1 LDNVFTFV
9 ITPIYIIALT
19 PKHTFMLNLILF
31 GPPGAGKGT
40 QSDLLMKQYNLTY
53 ISTGEALRNELKAG
67 TPLGLQ
73 AKKIIESGG
82 LVDDEIIVQI
92 ISNALI
98 SERNSDGF
106 LFDGFP
112 RTYVQAYI
120 LDGLFTGLQT
130 SLSKIIILDIT
141 DEECTRRL
149 LQRAKEQDRSDDN
162 ETVIKR
168 RLQEYHQ
175 KTLPLL
181 EFYQDTDKLARVN
194 GLGTT
199 DEVFKRIDH
208 HVTEVIN
215 SKPVNIMIYGY
226 PGSGKTTQAKKLAD
240 EFNLTYISTSEL
252 LRNEIQENSHL
263 AQQIIP
269 YLEKGLLVPDEI
281 VIRLI
286 EKKLRDSDGLKR
298 GYVFK
303 GYPRTLVQAYILD
316 GIMKKKNYS
325 INCVVN
331 LQVPHLELVKRL
343 DARGKTEERMPYDT
357 SAATIVA
364 RLEEHAQ
371 RNDSIVNY
379 YRKSEILV
387 DVDGAGCKIDVY
399 ERIKDHVHR
408 AIRNLR

>member
-1 LDNVFTFV
+1 
-9 ITPIYIIALT
+9 
-19 PKHTFMLNLILF
+19 MLNLILF

-40 QSDLLMKQYNLTY
+40 QSELIMSRYNLTY
-53 ISTGEALRNELKAG
+53 ISTGEVLRNELKAG
-67 TPLGLQ
+67 TPLGQQ

-92 ISNALI
+92 IGNAI
-98 SERNSDGF
+98 QSDTNSDGF

-130 SLSKIIILDIT
+130 NLTKIIILEISE
-141 DEECTRRL
+141 EECTKRL
-149 LQRAKEQDRSDDN
+149 LQRAKEQERSDDN
-162 ETVIKR
+162 EAVIKR

-181 EFYQDTDKLARVN
+181 EFYKDTDKLARVN

-199 DEVFKRIDH
+199 QEVFERINK
-208 HVTEVIN
+208 VIIEEIN
-215 SKPVNIMIYGY
+215 SKPINIMVYGF
-226 PGSGKTTQAKKLAD
+226 PGSGKTTQAKKLAE

-252 LRNEIQENSHL
+252 LKEEAQTGSKL
-263 AQQIIP
+263 AEQINP

-286 EKKLRDSDGLKR
+286 EKKLKETDGNNR

-316 GIMKKKNYS
+316 GIMRKKNCA
-325 INCVVN
+325 INCVIN
-331 LQVPHLELVKRL
+331 LQVAQLELVKRL
-343 DARGKTEERMPYDT
+343 DARSKTPDSMPYDK

-364 RLEEHAQ
+364 RLEEHSQ

-379 YRKSEILV
+379 YRKNKILV
-387 DVDGAGCKIDVY
+387 DVDGQGNKDVVY
-399 ERIKDHVHR
+399 ERIKDHVLR

>member
-1 LDNVFTFV
+1 
-9 ITPIYIIALT
+9 
-19 PKHTFMLNLILF
+19 MLNLILF

-40 QSDLLMKQYNLTY
+40 QSELIMSRYNLTY
-53 ISTGEALRNELKAG
+53 ISTGEVLRNELKAG
-67 TPLGLQ
+67 TPLGQQ

-92 ISNALI
+92 IGNAI
-98 SERNSDGF
+98 QSDTNTDGF

-130 SLSKIIILDIT
+130 SLTKIIILEIS
-141 DEECTRRL
+141 DEECTKRL
-149 LQRAKEQDRSDDN
+149 LQRAKEQERSDDN
-162 ETVIKR
+162 ETVIRR
-168 RLQEYHQ
+168 RLQEYHK

-181 EFYQDTDKLARVN
+181 EFYKDTDKLARVN

-199 DEVFKRIDH
+199 REVFDRINK
-208 HVTEVIN
+208 VIIEEIN
-215 SKPVNIMIYGY
+215 SKPVNIMVYGF
-226 PGSGKTTQAKKLAD
+226 PGSGKTTQAKKLAE

-252 LRNEIQENSHL
+252 LKEEAQSGSNL
-263 AQQIIP
+263 AQQINP

-286 EKKLRDSDGLKR
+286 EKKLKETDGNNR

-316 GIMKKKNYS
+316 GIMKKKNCA
-325 INCVVN
+325 INCVIN
-331 LQVPHLELVKRL
+331 IQVPQLELVKRL
-343 DARGKTEERMPYDT
+343 DARSKTSDSMPYDK

-364 RLEEHAQ
+364 RLEEHSQ

-379 YRKSEILV
+379 YRKNKIV
-387 DVDGAGCKIDVY
+387 MDVDGLGNKDDVY
-399 ERIKDHVHR
+399 ERIKEHVLR

>member
-1 LDNVFTFV
+1 
-9 ITPIYIIALT
+9 
-19 PKHTFMLNLILF
+19 MLNLILF

-53 ISTGEALRNELKAG
+53 ISTGEALRNEIKMG

-73 AKKIIESGG
+73 AKNIIESGG

-92 ISNALI
+92 IGNALQA
-98 SERNSDGF
+98 EKNSDGF

-130 SLSKIIILDIT
+130 SLSKILILDIS
-141 DEECTRRL
+141 DEECTKRL

-162 ETVIKR
+162 EMVIKR
-168 RLQEYHQ
+168 RLQEYHN
-175 KTLPLL
+175 KTYPLL
-181 EFYQDTDKLARVN
+181 EFYKDTDKLVKVN

-199 DEVFKRIDH
+199 QEVYDRINN
-208 HVTEVIN
+208 HVIEEIN
-215 SKPVNIMIYGY
+215 SKPVNIMVYGY

-252 LRNEIQENSHL
+252 LRTEIQANSVL
-263 AQQIIP
+263 AKQIQP
-269 YLEKGLLVPDEI
+269 YLDKGLLVPDEI

-286 EKKLRDSDGLKR
+286 EKKLRDTDGLKR

-303 GYPRTLVQAYILD
+303 GYPRTMVQAYILD
-316 GIMKKKNYS
+316 GIMKKKNYA
-325 INCVVN
+325 INCVIN

-343 DARGKTEERMPYDT
+343 DARAKTDERMPYDT

-371 RNDSIVNY
+371 RNDAIVNY
-379 YRKSEILV
+379 YRKSHILV
-387 DVDGAGCKIDVY
+387 DVDGQGCKNDVY
-399 ERIKDHVHR
+399 ERIKDHVQR

>member
-1 LDNVFTFV
+1 
-9 ITPIYIIALT
+9 
-19 PKHTFMLNLILF
+19 MLNLILF

-40 QSDLLMKQYNLTY
+40 QSELIMSRYNLTY
-53 ISTGEALRNELKAG
+53 ISTGEVLRNELKAG
-67 TPLGLQ
+67 TPLGQQ

-92 ISNALI
+92 IGNAI
-98 SERNSDGF
+98 QSDTNSDGF

-130 SLSKIIILDIT
+130 SLTKIIILEIS
-141 DEECTRRL
+141 DEECTKRL
-149 LQRAKEQDRSDDN
+149 LQRAKEQERSDDN
-162 ETVIKR
+162 ETVIRR

-181 EFYQDTDKLARVN
+181 EFYKDTDKLARVN
-194 GLGTT
+194 GMGTT
-199 DEVFKRIDH
+199 REVFDRINK
-208 HVTEVIN
+208 VIIEEIN
-215 SKPVNIMIYGY
+215 SKPVNIMVYGF
-226 PGSGKTTQAKKLAD
+226 PGSGKTTQAKKLAE

-252 LRNEIQENSHL
+252 LKEEAGTGSNL
-263 AQQIIP
+263 AQQISP

-286 EKKLRDSDGLKR
+286 EKKLKETDGNNR

-316 GIMKKKNYS
+316 GIMKKKNCA
-325 INCVVN
+325 INCVIN
-331 LQVPHLELVKRL
+331 IQVPQLELVKRL
-343 DARGKTEERMPYDT
+343 DARSKTSDSMPYDK

-364 RLEEHAQ
+364 RLEEHSQ

-379 YRKSEILV
+379 YRKNKILV
-387 DVDGAGCKIDVY
+387 DVDGQGNKDVVY
-399 ERIKDHVHR
+399 ERIKDHVLR

>member
-1 LDNVFTFV
+1 
-9 ITPIYIIALT
+9 
-19 PKHTFMLNLILF
+19 MLNLILF

-53 ISTGEALRNELKAG
+53 ISTGEALRNEIKTG
-67 TPLGLQ
+67 TQLGLQ
-73 AKKIIESGG
+73 ARKIIESGG

-92 ISNALI
+92 IDNAI
-98 SERNSDGF
+98 QADKTSDGF

-130 SLSKIIILDIT
+130 SLSKIIILDIS
-141 DEECTRRL
+141 DEDCIKRL
-149 LQRAKEQDRSDDN
+149 LQRSKEQGRSDDN

-181 EFYQDTDKLARVN
+181 EFYQETDKLVKVN

-199 DEVFKRIDH
+199 QEVFDRVNH
-208 HVTEVIN
+208 HIIEEIN
-215 SKPVNIMIYGY
+215 SKPVNIMVYGF
-226 PGSGKTTQAKKLAD
+226 PGSGKTTQAKMLAD

-252 LRNEIQENSHL
+252 LKEESRTNSHL
-263 AQQIIP
+263 AQQIKP

-286 EKKLRDSDGLKR
+286 EKKLRQSDGVNR

-316 GIMKKKNYS
+316 GIMKKKNCA

-331 LQVPHLELVKRL
+331 LQVPQLELVKRL
-343 DARGKTEERMPYDT
+343 DARSKTSDRMPYDT

-379 YRKSEILV
+379 YRNNKILV
-387 DVDGAGCKIDVY
+387 DVDGQGKTDVVY
-399 ERIKDHVHR
+399 NRIKEHVQR

>member
-1 LDNVFTFV
+1 
-9 ITPIYIIALT
+9 
-19 PKHTFMLNLILF
+19 MLNLILF

-40 QSDLLMKQYNLTY
+40 QSELIMSRYNLTY
-53 ISTGEALRNELKAG
+53 ISTGEVLRNELKAG
-67 TPLGLQ
+67 TPLGQQ

-92 ISNALI
+92 IGNAI
-98 SERNSDGF
+98 QSDTNSDGF

-130 SLSKIIILDIT
+130 SLTKIIILEIS
-141 DEECTRRL
+141 DEECTKRL
-149 LQRAKEQDRSDDN
+149 LQRAKEQERSDDN
-162 ETVIKR
+162 ETVIRR

-181 EFYQDTDKLARVN
+181 EFYKDTDKLARVN

-199 DEVFKRIDH
+199 REVFDRINK
-208 HVTEVIN
+208 VIIEEIN
-215 SKPVNIMIYGY
+215 SKPVNIMVYGF
-226 PGSGKTTQAKKLAD
+226 PGSGKTTQAKKLAE

-252 LRNEIQENSHL
+252 LKEEAGTGSNL
-263 AQQIIP
+263 AQQISP

-286 EKKLRDSDGLKR
+286 EKKLKETDGNNR

-316 GIMKKKNYS
+316 GIMKKKNCA
-325 INCVVN
+325 INCVIN
-331 LQVPHLELVKRL
+331 IQVPQLELVKRL
-343 DARGKTEERMPYDT
+343 DARSKTSDSMPYDK

-364 RLEEHAQ
+364 RLEEHSQ

-379 YRKSEILV
+379 YRKNKILV
-387 DVDGAGCKIDVY
+387 DVDGHGNKDVVY
-399 ERIKDHVHR
+399 ERIKDHVLR

>member
-1 LDNVFTFV
+1 
-9 ITPIYIIALT
+9 
-19 PKHTFMLNLILF
+19 MLNLILF

-40 QSDLLMKQYNLTY
+40 QSELIMSRYNLTY
-53 ISTGEALRNELKAG
+53 ISTGEVLRNELKAG
-67 TPLGLQ
+67 TPLGQQ
-73 AKKIIESGG
+73 ARKIIESGG

-92 ISNALI
+92 IGNAI
-98 SERNSDGF
+98 QSDTNTDGF

-130 SLSKIIILDIT
+130 SLSKIIIMEIS
-141 DEECTRRL
+141 DEECTKRL
-149 LQRAKEQDRSDDN
+149 LQRAKEQDRTDDN
-162 ETVIKR
+162 EAVIRR
-168 RLQEYHQ
+168 RLQEYHE

-181 EFYQDTDKLARVN
+181 EFYKDTDKLVKVN

-199 DEVFKRIDH
+199 QEVFERINKH
-208 HVTEVIN
+208 INEEIN
-215 SKPVNIMIYGY
+215 SKPVNIMVYGF
-226 PGSGKTTQAKKLAD
+226 PGSGKTTQAKKLAE

-252 LRNEIQENSHL
+252 LKEEAQTRSNL
-263 AQQIIP
+263 AQQINP

-286 EKKLRDSDGLKR
+286 EKKLKETDGNNR

-316 GIMKKKNYS
+316 GIMKKKNCA

-331 LQVPHLELVKRL
+331 IQVPQLELVKRL
-343 DARGKTEERMPYDT
+343 DARSKTSDSMPYDG

-364 RLEEHAQ
+364 RLEEHSQ
-371 RNDSIVNY
+371 RNDAIVNY
-379 YRKSEILV
+379 YRKNKILV
-387 DVDGAGCKIDVY
+387 DVDGQGHKDVVY
-399 ERIKDHVHR
+399 ERIQDHVMR

>member
-1 LDNVFTFV
+1 
-9 ITPIYIIALT
+9 
-19 PKHTFMLNLILF
+19 MLNLILF

-40 QSDLLMKQYNLTY
+40 QSELIMSRYNLTY
-53 ISTGEALRNELKAG
+53 ISTGEVLRNELKAG
-67 TPLGLQ
+67 TPLGQQ

-92 ISNALI
+92 IGNAI
-98 SERNSDGF
+98 QSDTNSDGF

-130 SLSKIIILDIT
+130 SLTKIIILEIS
-141 DEECTRRL
+141 DEECTKRL
-149 LQRAKEQDRSDDN
+149 LQRAKEQERSDDN
-162 ETVIKR
+162 ETVIRR

-181 EFYQDTDKLARVN
+181 EFYKDTDKLARVN
-194 GLGTT
+194 GMGTT
-199 DEVFKRIDH
+199 REVFDRINK
-208 HVTEVIN
+208 VIIEEIN
-215 SKPVNIMIYGY
+215 SKPVNIMVYGF
-226 PGSGKTTQAKKLAD
+226 PGSGKTTQAKKLAE

-252 LRNEIQENSHL
+252 LKEEARTGSNL
-263 AQQIIP
+263 AQQISP

-286 EKKLRDSDGLKR
+286 EKKLKETDGNNR

-316 GIMKKKNYS
+316 GIMKKKNCA
-325 INCVVN
+325 INCVIN
-331 LQVPHLELVKRL
+331 IQVPQLELVKRL
-343 DARGKTEERMPYDT
+343 DARSKTSDSMPYDK

-364 RLEEHAQ
+364 RLEEHSQ

-379 YRKSEILV
+379 YRKNKILV
-387 DVDGAGCKIDVY
+387 DVDGQGNKDVVY
-399 ERIKDHVHR
+399 ERIKDHVLR

>member
-1 LDNVFTFV
+1 
-9 ITPIYIIALT
+9 
-19 PKHTFMLNLILF
+19 MLNLILF

-40 QSDLLMKQYNLTY
+40 QSELIMSRYNLTY
-53 ISTGEALRNELKAG
+53 ISTGEVLRNELKAG
-67 TPLGLQ
+67 TPLGQQ

-92 ISNALI
+92 IGNAI
-98 SERNSDGF
+98 QSDTNSDGF

-130 SLSKIIILDIT
+130 SLTKIIILEIS
-141 DEECTRRL
+141 DEECTKRL
-149 LQRAKEQDRSDDN
+149 LQRAKEQERSDDN
-162 ETVIKR
+162 ETVIRR

-181 EFYQDTDKLARVN
+181 EFYKDTDKLARVN
-194 GLGTT
+194 GMGTT
-199 DEVFKRIDH
+199 REVFDRINK
-208 HVTEVIN
+208 VIIEEIN
-215 SKPVNIMIYGY
+215 SKPVNIMVYGF
-226 PGSGKTTQAKKLAD
+226 PGSGKTTQAKKLAE

-252 LRNEIQENSHL
+252 LKEEAITGSNL
-263 AQQIIP
+263 AQQISP

-286 EKKLRDSDGLKR
+286 EKKLKETDGNNR

-316 GIMKKKNYS
+316 GIMKKKNCA
-325 INCVVN
+325 INCVIN
-331 LQVPHLELVKRL
+331 IQVPQLELVKRL
-343 DARGKTEERMPYDT
+343 DARSKTSDSMPYDK

-364 RLEEHAQ
+364 RLEEHSQ

-379 YRKSEILV
+379 YRKNKILV
-387 DVDGAGCKIDVY
+387 DVDGQGNKDDVY
-399 ERIKDHVHR
+399 ERIKDHVLR

>member
-1 LDNVFTFV
+1 
-9 ITPIYIIALT
+9 
-19 PKHTFMLNLILF
+19 MLNLILF

-40 QSDLLMKQYNLTY
+40 QSELLMKQYNLTY
-53 ISTGEALRNELKAG
+53 ISTGEVLRKEIKTQ

-73 AKKIIESGG
+73 ARQIIESGG

-92 ISNALI
+92 IGNAII
-98 SERNSDGF
+98 SEKNSDGF

-130 SLSKIIILDIT
+130 SLTKIIILDIS

-162 ETVIKR
+162 EAVIKR
-168 RLQEYHQ
+168 RLEEYHH

-181 EFYQDTDKLARVN
+181 DFYNGTDKLAKVD
-194 GLGTT
+194 GTGTT
-199 DEVFKRIDH
+199 SEVFKRINNHIID
-208 HVTEVIN
+208 EIN
-215 SKPVNIMIYGY
+215 RKPVNIMIYGF

-252 LRNEIQENSHL
+252 LRKELQKNSNL
-263 AQQIIP
+263 ASQIKP

-286 EKKLRDSDGLKR
+286 EKKLRESDGMAR

-316 GIMKKKNYS
+316 GIMKKKNCA
-325 INCVVN
+325 INCVIN

-343 DARGKTEERMPYDT
+343 DARGKTNDCMPYDK
-357 SAATIVA
+357 SASTIVA
-364 RLEEHAQ
+364 RLEEHSQ
-371 RNDSIVNY
+371 RNDTIVNY
-379 YRKSEILV
+379 YRKNGILV
-387 DVDGAGCKIDVY
+387 DVDGRGQKPDVY

>member
-1 LDNVFTFV
+1 
-9 ITPIYIIALT
+9 
-19 PKHTFMLNLILF
+19 MLNLILF

-53 ISTGEALRNELKAG
+53 ISTGEALRNELKAN
-67 TPLGLQ
+67 TPLGQQ
-73 AKKIIESGG
+73 ARKIIESGG

-92 ISNALI
+92 IGNAI
-98 SERNSDGF
+98 QAEKSSDGF

-130 SLSKIIILDIT
+130 SLSKIVIMEIS
-141 DEECTRRL
+141 DEECTQRL
-149 LQRAKEQDRSDDN
+149 LQRAKEQERSDDN
-162 ETVIKR
+162 AAVIKR
-168 RLQEYHQ
+168 RLQEYHE

-181 EFYQDTDKLARVN
+181 EFYQDTDKLVKVD
-194 GLGTT
+194 GMGTT
-199 DEVFKRIDH
+199 DEVFNRINH
-208 HVTEVIN
+208 HVTEEIN
-215 SKPVNIMIYGY
+215 SKPVNIMVYGF
-226 PGSGKTTQAKKLAD
+226 PGSGKTTQAKKLAN

-252 LRNEIQENSHL
+252 LKAEAETDSPL
-263 AQQIIP
+263 AQQIKP
-269 YLEKGLLVPDEI
+269 YLAKGLLVPDEI
-281 VIRLI
+281 VIRMI
-286 EKKLRDSDGLKR
+286 EKKLRESDGVNR

-316 GIMKKKNYS
+316 GIMKKKNCA

-331 LQVPHLELVKRL
+331 LQVPQLELVKRL
-343 DARGKTEERMPYDT
+343 DARSKTDEKMPYDT

-379 YRKSEILV
+379 YRNHKILV
-387 DVDGAGCKIDVY
+387 DVDGQGCTKDVY
-399 ERIKDHVHR
+399 LRIKEHVHR

>member
-1 LDNVFTFV
+1 
-9 ITPIYIIALT
+9 
-19 PKHTFMLNLILF
+19 MLNLILF

-40 QSDLLMKQYNLTY
+40 QSELLMKHYNLTY
-53 ISTGEALRNELKAG
+53 ISTGETLRNEIKSN
-67 TPLGLQ
+67 TPLGQQ
-73 AKKIIESGG
+73 AKAIIESGG

-92 ISNALI
+92 IGNAIL
-98 SERNSDGF
+98 SETNSDGF

-130 SLSKIIILDIT
+130 SLSKILILDIS
-141 DEECTRRL
+141 DEECTKRL
-149 LQRAKEQDRSDDN
+149 LQRAREQDRSDDN
-162 ETVIKR
+162 AAVIKR

-181 EFYQDTDKLARVN
+181 EFYQGSDKLIKVN
-194 GLGTT
+194 GTGTT
-199 DEVFKRIDH
+199 QEVFERINQ
-208 HVTEVIN
+208 HVVDEIN
-215 SKPVNIMIYGY
+215 RKPVNIMVYGF
-226 PGSGKTTQAKKLAD
+226 PGSGKTTQAKKLAE
-240 EFNLTYISTSEL
+240 EFNLAYISTSEL
-252 LRNEIQENSHL
+252 LRTELRENTYL
-263 AQQIIP
+263 AEQIKP

-286 EKKLRDSDGLKR
+286 EKKLRDLDGATR

-316 GIMKKKNYS
+316 GIMKKKNYA

-343 DARGKTEERMPYDT
+343 DARAKTDERMPYDT

-379 YRKSEILV
+379 YRNSKILV
-387 DVDGAGCKIDVY
+387 DVDGMGSRTVVY
-399 ERIKDHVHR
+399 ERIKEHVQR

>member
-1 LDNVFTFV
+1 
-9 ITPIYIIALT
+9 
-19 PKHTFMLNLILF
+19 MLNLILF

-40 QSDLLMKQYNLTY
+40 QSELIMSRYNLTY
-53 ISTGEALRNELKAG
+53 ISTGEVLRNELKAG
-67 TPLGLQ
+67 TPLGQQ
-73 AKKIIESGG
+73 ARKIIESGG

-92 ISNALI
+92 IGNAI
-98 SERNSDGF
+98 QSDTNSDGF

-130 SLSKIIILDIT
+130 SLSKIIIMEIS
-141 DEECTRRL
+141 DEECTKRL
-149 LQRAKEQDRSDDN
+149 LQRAKEQDRTDDN
-162 ETVIKR
+162 EAVIRR
-168 RLQEYHQ
+168 RLQEYHE

-181 EFYQDTDKLARVN
+181 EFYKDTDKLVKVN

-199 DEVFKRIDH
+199 QEVFERINKH
-208 HVTEVIN
+208 INEEIN
-215 SKPVNIMIYGY
+215 SKPVNIMVYGF
-226 PGSGKTTQAKKLAD
+226 PGSGKTTQAKKLAE

-252 LRNEIQENSHL
+252 LKEEAQSGSNL
-263 AQQIIP
+263 AQQINP

-286 EKKLRDSDGLKR
+286 EKKLKETDGNNR

-316 GIMKKKNYS
+316 GIMKKKNCA
-325 INCVVN
+325 INCVIN
-331 LQVPHLELVKRL
+331 IQVPQLELVKRL
-343 DARGKTEERMPYDT
+343 DARSKTSDSMPYDG

-364 RLEEHAQ
+364 RLEEHSQ
-371 RNDSIVNY
+371 RNDAIVNY
-379 YRKSEILV
+379 YRKNKILV
-387 DVDGAGCKIDVY
+387 DVDGQGHKDVVY
-399 ERIKDHVHR
+399 ERIQDHVMR

>member
-1 LDNVFTFV
+1 
-9 ITPIYIIALT
+9 
-19 PKHTFMLNLILF
+19 MLNLILF

-53 ISTGEALRNELKAG
+53 ISTGEALRNELKAN
-67 TPLGLQ
+67 TPLGQQ
-73 AKKIIESGG
+73 ARKIIESGG

-92 ISNALI
+92 IGNAI
-98 SERNSDGF
+98 YSDKNSDGF

-130 SLSKIIILDIT
+130 SLSKIIIMDIS
-141 DEECTRRL
+141 DEECTKRL

-162 ETVIKR
+162 AAVIKR
-168 RLQEYHQ
+168 RLQEYHE

-181 EFYQDTDKLARVN
+181 EFYQDTDKLVRVD
-194 GLGTT
+194 GMGST
-199 DEVFKRIDH
+199 DEVFERINH
-208 HVTEVIN
+208 HVIEEIN
-215 SKPVNIMIYGY
+215 SKPVNIMVYGF
-226 PGSGKTTQAKKLAD
+226 PGSGKTTQAKKLAE

-252 LRNEIQENSHL
+252 LKAEAETDSHL
-263 AQQIIP
+263 AQQIKP
-269 YLEKGLLVPDEI
+269 YLAKGLLVPDEI

-286 EKKLRDSDGLKR
+286 EKKLRDSDGVNR

-316 GIMKKKNYS
+316 GIMKKKNCA

-331 LQVPHLELVKRL
+331 LQVPQLELVKRL
-343 DARGKTEERMPYDT
+343 DARSKTDDRMPYDT

-371 RNDSIVNY
+371 RNDAIVNY
-379 YRKSEILV
+379 YRNNKILV
-387 DVDGAGCKIDVY
+387 DVDGQGCQGDVY
-399 ERIKDHVHR
+399 ERIKEHVHR

>member
-1 LDNVFTFV
+1 
-9 ITPIYIIALT
+9 
-19 PKHTFMLNLILF
+19 MLNLILF

-40 QSDLLMKQYNLTY
+40 QSDLLMKHYNLSY
-53 ISTGEALRNELKAG
+53 ISTGEALRNELKAN
-67 TPLGLQ
+67 TPLGQQ
-73 AKKIIESGG
+73 ARQIIESGG

-92 ISNALI
+92 IGNAI
-98 SERNSDGF
+98 QTDNNTDGF

-130 SLSKIIILDIT
+130 SLTKIVILDIS
-141 DEECTRRL
+141 DEECTKRL
-149 LQRAKEQDRSDDN
+149 LQRAREQGRTDDN
-162 ETVIKR
+162 EAVIKR
-168 RLQEYHQ
+168 RLQEYHE

-181 EFYQDTDKLARVN
+181 EFYQDTDKLAKVSAM
-194 GLGTT
+194 GTT
-199 DEVFKRIDH
+199 QEVFDRINH
-208 HVTEVIN
+208 FVVEEIN
-215 SKPVNIMIYGY
+215 SKPVNIMVYGF

-252 LRNEIQENSHL
+252 LKAEAETNTQLAKQIQ
-263 AQQIIP
+263 P
-269 YLEKGLLVPDEI
+269 YLDRGLLVPDEI

-286 EKKLRDSDGLKR
+286 EKKLRESDGVNR
-298 GYVFK
+298 GFVFK

-316 GIMKKKNYS
+316 GIMKKKNCA

-331 LQVPHLELVKRL
+331 LQVPQLELVKRL
-343 DARGKTEERMPYDT
+343 DARGKTNDRMPYDT

-364 RLEEHAQ
+364 RLEEHSQ

-379 YRKSEILV
+379 YRNHKVLV
-387 DVDGAGCKIDVY
+387 DVDGKGCTEDVY
-399 ERIKDHVHR
+399 NRIKEHVQR

>member
-1 LDNVFTFV
+1 
-9 ITPIYIIALT
+9 
-19 PKHTFMLNLILF
+19 MLNFILF

-40 QSDLLMKQYNLTY
+40 QSDLLMKRYNLTY

-67 TPLGLQ
+67 TPLGMQ

-92 ISNALI
+92 IGNAI
-98 SERNSDGF
+98 ESEKSSDGF

-130 SLSKIIILDIT
+130 SLSKIIILDIS
-141 DEECTRRL
+141 DEECTQRL
-149 LQRAKEQDRSDDN
+149 LQRAKEQSRSDDTV
-162 ETVIKR
+162 TVIRK

-175 KTLPLL
+175 KTYPLL
-181 EFYQDTDKLARVN
+181 EFYNDTNKLVKIN

-199 DEVFKRIDH
+199 DVVFQRINH
-208 HVTEVIN
+208 HVMEEIN
-215 SKPVNIMIYGY
+215 SKPVNIMVYGF
-226 PGSGKTTQAKKLAD
+226 PGSGKTTQARHLAE

-252 LRNEIQENSHL
+252 LKAEVEMDSSL
-263 AQQIIP
+263 AHQINP

-286 EKKLRDSDGLKR
+286 EKKLRETDGMKR

-316 GIMKKKNYS
+316 GIMKKKNYA
-325 INCVVN
+325 INCVIN
-331 LQVPHLELVKRL
+331 IQVPQLELVKRL
-343 DARGKTEERMPYDT
+343 DARSKTKDQMPYDT

-364 RLEEHAQ
+364 RLEEHSQ

-379 YRKSEILV
+379 YRNNKILY
-387 DVDGAGCKIDVY
+387 DVDGTGCRNSVY
-399 ERIKDHVHR
+399 NRIKEHIHR

>member
-1 LDNVFTFV
+1 
-9 ITPIYIIALT
+9 
-19 PKHTFMLNLILF
+19 MLNLILF

-40 QSDLLMKQYNLTY
+40 QSDLLMKHYNLTY
-53 ISTGEALRNELKAG
+53 ISTGETLRNEIKAG

-73 AKKIIESGG
+73 ARQIIESGG

-92 ISNALI
+92 IGNALLNHK
-98 SERNSDGF
+98 NSDGF

-130 SLSKIIILDIT
+130 SLTKILILDIS
-141 DEECTRRL
+141 DDECTKRL
-149 LQRAKEQDRSDDN
+149 LQRSREQDRSDDN
-162 ETVIKR
+162 EAVIKK

-181 EFYQDTDKLARVN
+181 EFYKGTDQLVRVD
-194 GLGTT
+194 GMGSTT
-199 DEVFKRIDH
+199 EVFSRINQ
-208 HVTEVIN
+208 HVIDEIN
-215 SKPVNIMIYGY
+215 RKPVNIMVYGY
-226 PGSGKTTQAKKLAD
+226 PGSGKTTQAKKLAT

-252 LRNEIQENSHL
+252 LRHELREQSHF
-263 AQQIIP
+263 AEQIKP

-286 EKKLRDSDGLKR
+286 EKKLRESDGTGR

-316 GIMKKKNYS
+316 GIMKKKNCA
-325 INCVVN
+325 INCVIN

-343 DARGKTEERMPYDT
+343 DARGKTNDCMPYDK
-357 SAATIVA
+357 SASTIVA
-364 RLEEHAQ
+364 RLEEHSQ

-379 YRKSEILV
+379 YRKNKILV
-387 DVDGAGCKIDVY
+387 DVDATGKKEVVY
-399 ERIKDHVHR
+399 ARIKEHVQR

>member
-1 LDNVFTFV
+1 
-9 ITPIYIIALT
+9 
-19 PKHTFMLNLILF
+19 MLNLILF

-40 QSDLLMKQYNLTY
+40 QSDLIMSRYNLTY
-53 ISTGEALRNELKAG
+53 ISTGEVLRNELKAG
-67 TPLGLQ
+67 SPLGQQ

-92 ISNALI
+92 IGNAI
-98 SERNSDGF
+98 QSDTSSDGF

-130 SLSKIIILDIT
+130 SLSKIIIMEIS
-141 DEECTRRL
+141 DEECTKRL
-149 LQRAKEQDRSDDN
+149 LQRAKEQDRTDDN
-162 ETVIKR
+162 EAVIRR
-168 RLQEYHQ
+168 RLQEYHE

-181 EFYQDTDKLARVN
+181 EFYKDTDKLARVN

-199 DEVFKRIDH
+199 QEVFERINK
-208 HVTEVIN
+208 VISEEIN
-215 SKPVNIMIYGY
+215 TKPVNIMVYGF
-226 PGSGKTTQAKKLAD
+226 PGSGKTTQAKKLAE

-252 LRNEIQENSHL
+252 LKEEAHTGSNL
-263 AQQIIP
+263 AQQINP

-286 EKKLRDSDGLKR
+286 EKKLKETDGNNR

-316 GIMKKKNYS
+316 GIMKKKNCA
-325 INCVVN
+325 INCVIN
-331 LQVPHLELVKRL
+331 IQVPQLELVKRL
-343 DARGKTEERMPYDT
+343 DARSKTSDSMPYDG

-364 RLEEHAQ
+364 RLEEHSQ
-371 RNDSIVNY
+371 RNDAIVNY
-379 YRKSEILV
+379 YRKNKILV
-387 DVDGAGCKIDVY
+387 DVDGQGNKDVVY
-399 ERIKDHVHR
+399 ERIKDHVLR